1 MSETTRATQAA
12 AQRAHLTDVGN
23 AERFAFQHGA
33 WARYCHEWRAWL
45 LWDGTHWEK
54 DAGDGAMRLAKATAR
69 GLYDE
74 AAAEVDEDRRKKI
87 AAWAVQSENEKRLR
101 SMLALA
107 QSEPGI
113 AVRTEALDADGWA
126 LNVLNGT
133 LDLRTGELRPHRRE
147 DLQTKLV
154 PVAYDPEAM
163 CPLWLATL
171 ERILGGRRE
180 LIAYLQKAIGY
191 ALTGVTTEQVLFVF
205 FGIGANGKTT
215 ILTTA
220 VTMLGD
226 YALSTRPETLM
237 MKKGDAIPNDIAQ
250 LKGRRLVIAVEAE
263 PGQRLAEGLV
273 KGMTGGDVMTARFMR
288 SEFFQFTPT
297 FKIILGTNHRPAIR
311 GTDHAI
317 WRRIRLIPFTVTIPD
332 SEQDR
337 FLTEKLKSEW
347 PGILAWAVAGC
358 LAWQR
363 EGLGLPDEV
372 KAATEAYR
380 ADMDRLK
387 EFLDESCVLEAGAQ
401 LASSELYQSYDAWA
415 HRSNE
420 KPLSQKQFSE
430 RLREHGLE
438 KKRAEQ
444 GMVWLGIRF
453 RSFMDTEPA
462 WVTERE

>member
-1 MSETTRATQAA
+1 MSETARDTQAA

-23 AERFAFQHGA
+23 AERFAFQHRA
-33 WARYCHEWRAWL
+33 WARFCPEWRAWL
-45 LWDGTHWEK
+45 LWDGTHWQK

-74 AAAEVDEDRRKKI
+74 AAAEADEDRRKKI
-87 AAWAVQSENEKRLR
+87 AAWAVQSESEKRLR

-113 AVRTEALDADGWA
+113 SVKTEALDADSWVIN
-126 LNVLNGT
+126 LTNGT
-133 LDLRTGELRPHRRE
+133 LDLRTGELRQHRRE
-147 DLQTKLV
+147 DLLTKLA
-154 PVAYDPEAM
+154 PVAYDPEST

-180 LIAYLQKAIGY
+180 IIEYLQKAIGY
-191 ALTGVTTEQVLFVF
+191 SLTGVTTEQVLFVF

-237 MKKGDAIPNDIAQ
+237 VKKGDAIPNDVAQ
-250 LKGRRLVIAVEAE
+250 LKGRRLVIAVEADS
-263 PGQRLAEGLV
+263 GQRLAEGLV

-311 GTDHAI
+311 GTDLAI

-332 SEQDR
+332 AEQDR
-337 FLTEKLKSEW
+337 FLAEKLKAVW
-347 PGILAWAVAGC
+347 PGILAWAIAGC

-363 EGLGLPDEV
+363 EGLGLPDDV
-372 KAATEAYR
+372 KAATDAYR
-380 ADMDRLK
+380 ADMDLLK
-387 EFLDESCVLEAGAQ
+387 EFLDDTCVLEVGAQ
-401 LASSELYQSYDAWA
+401 LASGKLYESYDAWA

-420 KPLSQKQFSE
+420 KPVSQKKFGE
-430 RLREHGLE
+430 RLAERGLE
-438 KKRAEQ
+438 KKRVGQ

-453 RSFMDTEPA
+453 RSQMDTEPD
-462 WVTERE
+462 WVTES